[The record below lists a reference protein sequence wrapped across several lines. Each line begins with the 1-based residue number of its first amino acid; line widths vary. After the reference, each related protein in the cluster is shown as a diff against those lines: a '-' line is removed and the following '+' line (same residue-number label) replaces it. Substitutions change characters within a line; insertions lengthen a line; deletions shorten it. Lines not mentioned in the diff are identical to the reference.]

1 MKKEAAVSILYSS
14 IAIAAGILLFPIH
27 TVFAAEEPSSITGYP
42 QYDAILKQY
51 KEGIEA
57 GWDMQTFSD
66 HNLCYLTAYDS
77 DLNHIGY
84 YVTDLDQNGTEELII
99 GKSNNKEYLGFFMIY
114 IHSKTTMPFSFK
126 QAENAISFISVII
139 ISYTSSGPAVPSF
152 PAGHIIL

>member
-1 MKKEAAVSILYSS
+1 MKKESVVSILYSS
-14 IAIAAGILLFPIH
+14 IAIATGILLFPVH
-27 TVFAAEEPSSITGYP
+27 TILAAEESSITGYS

-84 YVTDLDQNGTEELII
+84 YVADLDQNGT
-99 GKSNNKEYLGFFMIY
+99 
-114 IHSKTTMPFSFK
+114 
-126 QAENAISFISVII
+126 
-139 ISYTSSGPAVPSF
+139 
-152 PAGHIIL
+152 